1 MSFSFN
7 IGSYKYSSKVL
18 GSGSYS
24 TVFEGKSSKRNADSP
39 SILSNSVA
47 IKIINHTKVNNYM
60 TEVNMLSSLSKKHEN
75 IIELIDTYDK
85 YDQYFI
91 IYPYYEYNLYDYLEK
106 NILKINQIKMITKC
120 IVNGL
125 LHLNNNYILHG
136 DLKLANILIKKE
148 GTHIINVVICDF
160 SNSKYF
166 DIAEKHD
173 YIKEPLCTLW
183 YRPPEQIISNT
194 FTKTK
199 GDIWSLGCIL
209 FELVCKKILF
219 DSLSN
224 SEECKNLLLLHNFQ
238 GLIGSIPYTDNKY
251 FTEYNTL
258 KSLTTDEE
266 CLYIIE
272 KWSLSVLFYVNI
284 NKLYNKLEISCF
296 SNYLVMIKKCLQFI
310 PDQRI
315 NLKNLLNNDWFNEIL
330 ITTTNYEIKRKAD
343 QLN

>member
-1 MSFSFN
+1 M
-7 IGSYKYSSKVL
+7 
-18 GSGSYS
+18 
-24 TVFEGKSSKRNADSP
+24 
-39 SILSNSVA
+39 
-47 IKIINHTKVNNYM
+47 
-60 TEVNMLSSLSKKHEN
+60 
-75 IIELIDTYDK
+75 
-85 YDQYFI
+85 
-91 IYPYYEYNLYDYLEK
+91 
-106 NILKINQIKMITKC
+106 
-120 IVNGL
+120 
-125 LHLNNNYILHG
+125 
-136 DLKLANILIKKE
+136 
-148 GTHIINVVICDF
+148 
-160 SNSKYF
+160 
-166 DIAEKHD
+166 
-173 YIKEPLCTLW
+173 LW

-199 GDIWSLGCIL
+199 GDIWSLGKL

-224 SEECKNLLLLHNFQ
+224 SEECKNLLLHNFQ
-238 GLIGSIPYTDNKY
+238 GLIGSIPYTDNQY

-258 KSLTTDEE
+258 KSLNTVKE